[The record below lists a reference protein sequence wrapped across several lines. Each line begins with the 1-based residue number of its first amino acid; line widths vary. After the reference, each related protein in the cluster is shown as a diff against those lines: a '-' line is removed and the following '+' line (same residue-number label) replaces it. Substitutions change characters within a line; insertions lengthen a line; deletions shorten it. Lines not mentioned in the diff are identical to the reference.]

1 MCPPGPS
8 FKGDIF
14 QIFISEDK
22 NIHIP
27 EEHCYTDFLSSQ
39 ILFRNKK
46 RLYEMILEDHLHHV
60 RLRTGINFNF
70 LPRLFS
76 SSGHQS
82 HILCQRILN
91 SGQLSLLSS
100 RPGSSLH
107 LTKTMQNNKMFSNH
121 SLFAIRY
128 FIGPSSLINLQ
139 DISPNFH
146 ITLKLLVPVDISIS
160 NCVTNTNSKLSSLS
174 FQYFLH
180 CTHLI

>member
-14 QIFISEDK
+14 QIFLSEAK

-121 SLFAIRY
+121 SLSAIRY
-128 FIGPSSLINLQ
+128 FIQAHLLLISRIFPPTFTSHL
-139 DISPNFH
+139 
-146 ITLKLLVPVDISIS
+146 
-160 NCVTNTNSKLSSLS
+160 NCWS
-174 FQYFLH
+174 Q
-180 CTHLI
+180 